1 MKNKNKYCID
11 PQSRTDSFGQ
21 FADVVAVKEERLDP
35 VEPRQ
40 TRRQLRKVVV
50 GQVQTPQRRG
60 SARRPGRGA
69 LRRRHEERCG
79 RIAGGAARRAGLWPA
94 GAAPLVYSI
103 SDGGNASAQFKLHE
117 RNACSVTAWGR
128 DGA

>member
-21 FADVVAVKEERLDP
+21 FADVVAVKEERLDL

-50 GQVQTPQRRG
+50 GQVQTPQRRQIVRVAR
-60 SARRPGRGA
+60 SAHAAPEED
-69 LRRRHEERCG
+69 RHE
-79 RIAGGAARRAGLWPA
+79 I
-94 GAAPLVYSI
+94 
-103 SDGGNASAQFKLHE
+103 DGVLY
-117 RNACSVTAWGR
+117 
-128 DGA
+128 